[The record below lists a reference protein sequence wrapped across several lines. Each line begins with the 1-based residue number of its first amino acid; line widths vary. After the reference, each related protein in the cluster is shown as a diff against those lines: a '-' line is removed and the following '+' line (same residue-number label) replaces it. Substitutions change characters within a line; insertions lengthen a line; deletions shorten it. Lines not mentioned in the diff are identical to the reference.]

1 MYNIKERIY
10 MVTLMEVTYMK
21 TKRISGFQWAL
32 TIFVFFVVTMALS
45 LILRDFQASIG
56 IKRFVFSIN
65 NLAPFIAAIICIIA
79 FKNKR
84 TQLAGLNF
92 SIDIRV
98 IERII
103 LALILPLIIF
113 IIGMMSFNRFA
124 DSFILL
130 QANDLSVSVFTI
142 IVGHIF
148 MAFFA
153 EFGFRSYLQNIVESK
168 VNTFFA
174 SIIVGLM
181 YAIWTIN
188 TTYNLEYT
196 GYNFL
201 YTFAFSMIVGELIHD
216 TNGRTIYIATAF
228 HGLMTF
234 IPVFLF
240 SEETGDLFSMKVIAL
255 TTAAVAIVYIIFTM
269 IIRYFIYRTTDQS
282 LDEVD
287 PNNYLDHIGDDD
299 TEETATV
306 TTPSED
312 SEKGTT
318 SSEMKND
325 IEQTPTSTPTSENQ
339 SEANYQPEQHEADN
353 NLETATEVQETPSE
367 QTADSDN
374 TKPEQHNNDTDSK
387 YNRQSS
393 VVADAHQEIQD
404 AQKAS
409 PTATDKEQDK

>member
-1 MYNIKERIY
+1 
-10 MVTLMEVTYMK
+10 MK
-21 TKRISGFQWAL
+21 NNRISGFQWAL
-32 TIFVFFVVTMALS
+32 TIFVFFIVTMALT
-45 LILRDFQASIG
+45 LILRDFQPMFGVKPFLFDAS
-56 IKRFVFSIN
+56 R
-65 NLAPFIAAIICIIA
+65 LAPFISAVICILI

-84 TQLAGLNF
+84 AQLSGLKF
-92 SIDIRV
+92 TISLTV
-98 IERII
+98 INRLL
-103 LALILPLIIF
+103 LALILPLAIF
-113 IIGMMSFNRFA
+113 IIGMVIFNTMA

-130 QANDLSVSVFTI
+130 QASNLSVTVLAVLI
-142 IVGHIF
+142 GHLM

-153 EFGFRSYLQNIVESK
+153 EFGFRSYLQTVVESK
-168 VNTFFA
+168 VNTFIA

-312 SEKGTT
+312 SEKGRT

-387 YNRQSS
+387 NNRQSS

>member
-1 MYNIKERIY
+1 
-10 MVTLMEVTYMK
+10 
-21 TKRISGFQWAL
+21 
-32 TIFVFFVVTMALS
+32 
-45 LILRDFQASIG
+45 
-56 IKRFVFSIN
+56 
-65 NLAPFIAAIICIIA
+65 
-79 FKNKR
+79 
-84 TQLAGLNF
+84 
-92 SIDIRV
+92 
-98 IERII
+98 
-103 LALILPLIIF
+103 
-113 IIGMMSFNRFA
+113 
-124 DSFILL
+124 
-130 QANDLSVSVFTI
+130 
-142 IVGHIF
+142 
-148 MAFFA
+148 
-153 EFGFRSYLQNIVESK
+153 
-168 VNTFFA
+168 
-174 SIIVGLM
+174 
-181 YAIWTIN
+181 
-188 TTYNLEYT
+188 
-196 GYNFL
+196 
-201 YTFAFSMIVGELIHD
+201 
-216 TNGRTIYIATAF
+216 
-228 HGLMTF
+228 MTF

-306 TTPSED
+306 STPSED

-387 YNRQSS
+387 NNRQSS